1 MNSSLSW
8 WEREGLNRHAD
19 FGIVGG
25 GITGLSAA
33 YFLKTMVPS
42 ARVVVIEKGARPEG
56 ATVRSAGFACFGSI
70 SELVSDVRSMG
81 ELKAYSLAGERYKG
95 LSLLRA
101 IHGDVALEFHAC
113 GGIEVFFTEDKY
125 QGDELLDQLEK
136 VNQKLNDISGIPGT
150 VFRNMSKI
158 ETSQLNFR
166 HLELAILNGLEGALH
181 PQKLW
186 NSLLGKCLAL
196 GVEYRAGFEVNHIDS
211 GILAGIDFSLPCGQ
225 ILIAN
230 NAFAQRWFP
239 EEIMPA
245 RAQVWM
251 SEPLTHPFP
260 LGTFHHHEG
269 FNYFRG
275 HGGRLLLGGGRHIHP
290 EAETTF
296 STETTEEIERYL
308 LGKILPRLF
317 NDQPP
322 KMELSWAGTMGIGGT
337 KEPKYGEWKSGVWT
351 AVRMG
356 GMGIALGT
364 KAGQQGALHML
375 GQA

>member
-1 MNSSLSW
+1 MNPNLSW

-33 YFLKTMVPS
+33 YFLKTRVPT
-42 ARVVVIEKGARPEG
+42 ARVVVLEKGARPEG

-81 ELKAYSLAGERYKG
+81 EAEAYTLAGERFKG
-95 LSLLRA
+95 LSLLRE
-101 IHGDVALEFHAC
+101 IHGDEALEFQAC
-113 GGIEVFFTEDKY
+113 GGIEVFFKEDKEN
-125 QGDELLDQLEK
+125 GVELLAQLET
-136 VNQKLNDISGIPGT
+136 VNRNLKDISGIPGT
-150 VFRNMSKI
+150 VFREMN
-158 ETSQLNFR
+158 TSELSRLNFNQ
-166 HLELAILNGLEGALH
+166 LELGIINGLEGALH

-196 GVEYRAGFEVNHIDS
+196 GIEYRAGIEVHHIDS
-211 GILAGIDFSLPCGQ
+211 GILAGNDFSLPCGQ

-239 EEIMPA
+239 DEIKPA

-251 SEPLTHPFP
+251 SEPLSHPFP
-260 LGTFHHHEG
+260 PGTFHHHEG

-296 STETTEEIERYL
+296 STETTEEIEQYL
-308 LGKILPRLF
+308 IEDILPRLF
-317 NDQPP
+317 NGQPP
-322 KMELSWAGTMGIGGT
+322 KMVLNWAGTMGIGNT
-337 KEPKYGEWKSGVWT
+337 KQPKYGEWKPGVWT

-375 GQA
+375 G